1 MSDPT
6 FQQSQPFL
14 LSHSWCAALIVVV
27 PLTCALSAE
36 QSTPRVAKPSV
47 TVHGYPDLQG
57 TWTNSTATPFER
69 PPELAGQSELTA
81 AQAAIL
87 EQRAED
93 FRTHKIIKATEVGH
107 DNEAFIDRNIKVLP
121 TMQASL
127 IVEPANGRLP
137 LRPAAER
144 QRDYNLTNFDS
155 YESMSP
161 WDRCVTRGP
170 MPLLPANYNNGYQ
183 IVQTPAYVV
192 ILAEMIHEARII
204 PVDAI
209 AGAKPHIDSRVKSW
223 AGDSRGHWEGST
235 LVVDTTNFNDKGWL
249 ITHNG
254 AGRLRGVPYSE
265 SLHLVERFTRVD
277 ADTLNYEI
285 TIEDPSVFTS
295 PLKVSL
301 PFKRDNA
308 YQIFEYACHEGNG
321 ATDAILRGARV
332 QEKSA
337 QKN

>member
-1 MSDPT
+1 VEVVIAMCKSKRQAQTAST
-6 FQQSQPFL
+6 FL
-14 LSHSWCAALIVVV
+14 ILSASIAIVV
-27 PLTCALSAE
+27 PLACAGAE
-36 QSTPRVAKPSV
+36 QPKARTASPLAADG
-47 TVHGYPDLQG
+47 HPDLQG

-69 PPELAGQSELTA
+69 PAELAGQTSLTA
-81 AQAAIL
+81 AQAATF
-87 EQRAED
+87 EQRGED
-93 FRTHKIIKATEVGH
+93 FRTHRSIKATEVGH
-107 DNEAFIDRNIKVLP
+107 DNEAFIDVGIKVLP

-127 IVEPANGRLP
+127 VVDPADGRYP
-137 LRPAAER
+137 LRPEAER
-144 QRDYNLTNFDS
+144 KRDYNLTNFDS

-161 WDRCVTRGP
+161 WDRCITRGP
-170 MPLLPANYNNGYQ
+170 APLLPANYNNGYQ
-183 IVQTPAYVV
+183 IVQTPGYVV
-192 ILAEMIHEARII
+192 ILAEMIHEARVI
-204 PVDAI
+204 PLDT
-209 AGAKPHIDSRVKSW
+209 KPHLDKRIRSW
-223 AGDSRGHWEGST
+223 AGDSRGHWEGAT

-265 SLHLVERFTRVD
+265 ALHLVERFTRVS

-285 TIEDPSVFTS
+285 TIEDPSIFTS

-301 PFKRDNA
+301 PFKRDDA

-332 QEKSA
+332 QEKAA